1 MDGWTVIEWLAL
13 VEREL
18 LLFAGVF
25 FLIGALDEL
34 LVDGLWGFLRLT
46 GRVPRLVLDRGDVRA
61 RRLAGRAAVCIPAWH
76 EEAVIGHTLKHAL
89 QAWPHDDFVIYVG
102 CYRNDMRTLEA
113 AMQGA
118 GMDRRVRLVVHDCDG
133 PSTKA
138 DCLNRLYRAMEV
150 DEQRMGAPYRI
161 VLLHD
166 AEDMVD
172 PAALALLD
180 KAMDRAEF
188 VQLPVV
194 PLPQHG
200 RRWLGSHYCE
210 EFAEAHGK
218 TMVVRDWLGTCL
230 PAAGV
235 GCAVERGILRQLAGL
250 NGGLP
255 FSIDSLTEDYELGM
269 RVQQCGGRSRFLRVR
284 GEDGA
289 LIATRAYF
297 PARLDE
303 AVKQK
308 ARWVHGIALQGWDRL
323 GWSAPEDRQRG
334 LLHRLAEGWMRLRD
348 RRGPM
353 AALVLAC
360 GYTFFLLSGL
370 LMIMGQLGLAR
381 PWQGDPLLT
390 TLVVLNLAAFL
401 WRAVWRAAFTVR
413 EHGWMQGLLAVLRI
427 PVTNVIAIMAGRRAF
442 AAYLRTLAGD
452 LPQWEKTRHD
462 RHPAASVTEAAPVMA
477 VPSLADVPFD
487 MSAIPVP
494 GRRAL

>member
-1 MDGWTVIEWLAL
+1 MEGWVVIEWLAL

-34 LVDGLWGFLRLT
+34 LVDGLWAWLRLS
-46 GRVPRLVLDRGDVRA
+46 GRLPHLKLDRAEVRA
-61 RRLAGRAAVCIPAWH
+61 RRLGGRAAVCIPAWH
-76 EEAVIGHTLKHAL
+76 EESVIGHTLTHAL
-89 QAWPHDDFVIYVG
+89 QAWPHDDYVIYVG
-102 CYRNDMRTLEA
+102 CYRNDMKTLETAMRA
-113 AMQGA
+113 AGV
-118 GMDRRVRLVVHDCDG
+118 DRRVRLVVHDCDG

-138 DCLNRLYRAMEV
+138 DCLNRLYRAMAV
-150 DEQRMGAPYRI
+150 DEQRMKAPYRM

-180 KAMDRAEF
+180 KALDQAEF

-200 RRWLGSHYCE
+200 QRWLGSHYCE

-218 TMVVRDWLGTCL
+218 TLMVRDWLGTCL

-235 GCAVERGILRQLAGL
+235 GCAIDRAMLRQLAEAG
-250 NGGLP
+250 GGLP
-255 FSIDSLTEDYELGM
+255 FSLDSLTEDYELGL
-269 RVQQCGGRSRFLRVR
+269 RVNQFGGRSRFLRVR
-284 GEDGA
+284 GEDGT

-303 AVKQK
+303 AVRQK

-323 GWSAPEDRQRG
+323 GWGDGS
-334 LLHRLAEGWMRLRD
+334 LAERWMRMRD

-353 AALVLAC
+353 AALVLAS
-360 GYTFFLLSGL
+360 GYVFFALSGV
-370 LMIMGQLGLAR
+370 LMILDQAGLAR
-381 PWQGDPLLT
+381 PWQGDPLLGA
-390 TLVVLNLAAFL
+390 LVAINLVAFV
-401 WRAVWRAAFTVR
+401 WRAGWRAAFTAR
-413 EHGWMQGLLAVLRI
+413 EHGWRQGLLAVARI
-427 PVTNVIAIMAGRRAF
+427 PLTNVIAIMAGRRAV

-452 LPQWEKTRHD
+452 LPRWEKTRHD
-462 RHPAASVTEAAPVMA
+462 RHPAAAPLMPA
-477 VPSLADVPFD
+477 PLPSLSEPFGLATD
-487 MSAIPVP
+487 RQLA
-494 GRRAL
+494 

>member
-1 MDGWTVIEWLAL
+1 MSWLAL

-34 LVDGLWGFLRLT
+34 LVDGLWSWLRLS
-46 GRVPRLVLDRGDVRA
+46 GRAPRLSLDRTEVRA
-61 RRLAGRAAVCIPAWH
+61 RRLGGRAAVFIPAWH
-76 EEAVIGHTLKHAL
+76 EDAVIAHTLQHAL
-89 QAWPHDDFVIYVG
+89 ASWPHDDFVIYVG
-102 CYRNDMRTLEA
+102 VYRNDMKTLEA
-113 AMQGA
+113 AMRGA

-150 DEQRMGAPYRI
+150 DEQRMRAPHRM
-161 VLLHD
+161 VVLHD

-180 KAMDRAEF
+180 KALDRAEF

-194 PLPQHG
+194 PLPQPG

-218 TMVVRDWLGTCL
+218 TMVVRDWLDTCL

-235 GCAVERGILRQLAGL
+235 GCALARDMLRRIAVAG
-250 NGGLP
+250 GGTP
-255 FSIDSLTEDYELGM
+255 FAVDSLTEDYELGM
-269 RVQQCGGRSRFLRVR
+269 RMQQFGGRSRFLRVR
-284 GEDGA
+284 GEDGS

-303 AVKQK
+303 AVRQK

-323 GWSAPEDRQRG
+323 GWATDGERRG
-334 LLHRLAEGWMRLRD
+334 RGWLHRLAEGWMRLRD
-348 RRGPM
+348 RRGPL

-360 GYTFFLLSGL
+360 GYGFFLLSGV
-370 LMIMGQLGLAR
+370 LMLVGQLGLAR
-381 PWQGDPLLT
+381 PWQTDPLLSA
-390 TLVVLNLAAFL
+390 LVTINLLAF
-401 WRAVWRAAFTVR
+401 AWRAAWRAGFTAC
-413 EHGWMQGLLAVLRI
+413 EHGWGQGLLAVLRI

-442 AAYLRTLAGD
+442 VAYCHTLAGGR
-452 LPQWEKTRHD
+452 PRWEKTRHD
-462 RHPAASVTEAAPVMA
+462 RHPAAQPLPEVPLMPSV
-477 VPSLADVPFD
+477 SLADLPFD
-487 MSAIPVP
+487 VP
-494 GRRAL
+494 ANIALGSSQ

>member
-1 MDGWTVIEWLAL
+1 MGDWSVIGWLAL

-34 LVDGLWGFLRLT
+34 LVDGLWAWLRLT
-46 GRVPRLVLDRGDVRA
+46 GRSRSLVLDRDEVRA
-61 RRLAGRAAVCIPAWH
+61 RRLGGKAAVCIPAWH
-76 EEAVIGHTLKHAL
+76 EESVIGHTISHAL
-89 QAWPHDDFVIYVG
+89 QAWPHDDYVIYVG
-102 CYRNDMRTLEA
+102 CYRNDMRTLEVAMRA
-113 AMQGA
+113 AGV
-118 GMDRRVRLVVHDCDG
+118 DRRVRLVVHDCDG

-150 DEQRMGAPYRI
+150 DEQRMRAQYRM

-180 KAMDRAEF
+180 KALDRAEF
-188 VQLPVV
+188 VQLPVM

-235 GCAVERGILRQLAGL
+235 GCAIDRAMLRKLAAANEGM
-250 NGGLP
+250 P
-255 FSIDSLTEDYELGM
+255 FAVDALTEDYELGL
-269 RVQQCGGRSRFLRVR
+269 RVSLFGGRSRFLRVR
-284 GEDGA
+284 SRDGS

-323 GWSAPEDRQRG
+323 GWGPSG
-334 LLHRLAEGWMRLRD
+334 KGWGSLAERWMRLRD
-348 RRGPM
+348 RRGPL

-360 GYTFFLLSGL
+360 GYGFFLLSGGLML
-370 LMIMGQLGLAR
+370 LGQLGLAR
-381 PWQGDPLLT
+381 PWQGDPLLSA
-390 TLVVLNLAAFL
+390 LVALNLAAFI
-401 WRAVWRAAFTVR
+401 WRAVWRAGFTTR
-413 EHGWMQGLLAVLRI
+413 EHGWRQGVLAVLRI

-442 AAYLRTLAGD
+442 MAYLRTLAAA
-452 LPQWEKTRHD
+452 LPHWEKTRHD
-462 RHPAASVTEAAPVMA
+462 HHPANGGEVPPVLTAPVPA
-477 VPSLADVPFD
+477 PFALAAKGQV
-487 MSAIPVP
+487 A
-494 GRRAL
+494 

>member
-1 MDGWTVIEWLAL
+1 MDGWTVIAWLAL

-25 FLIGALDEL
+25 FLIGTLDEL
-34 LVDGLWGFLRLT
+34 AVDGLWLWMRLT
-46 GRVPRLVLDRGDVRA
+46 GKVPHLVLDRGEVRA

-76 EEAVIGHTLKHAL
+76 EAAVIGQTLQHAL
-89 QAWPHDDFVIYVG
+89 KSWPHDDFVIYVG
-102 CYRNDMRTLEA
+102 CYRNDMGTLEA
-113 AMQGA
+113 AMRGA

-150 DEQRMGAPYRI
+150 DEQRMGAPYRM

-180 KAMDRAEF
+180 KAIDRAEF
-188 VQLPVV
+188 VQLPVM
-194 PLPQHG
+194 PLPQYG

-218 TMVVRDWLGTCL
+218 TMVVRDWLGTSL

-235 GCAVERGILRQLAGL
+235 GCAVARGTLRKLADAGHG
-250 NGGLP
+250 NP
-255 FSIDSLTEDYELGM
+255 FAVDSLTEDYELGM

-323 GWSAPEDRQRG
+323 GWGPALGQRG
-334 LLHRLAEGWMRLRD
+334 SLAERWMRLRD

-360 GYTFFLLSGL
+360 GYGFFLLTGL
-370 LMIMGQLGLAR
+370 LVILGQLGLAR
-381 PWQGDPLLT
+381 PWQGDPWLT
-390 TLVVLNLAAFL
+390 ALVTINLAAF
-401 WRAVWRAAFTVR
+401 VWRAAWRAGFTAR
-413 EHGWMQGLLAVLRI
+413 EHGWRQGLLAILRI
-427 PVTNVIAIMAGRRAF
+427 PVANVIAIMAGRRAF
-442 AAYLRTLAGD
+442 AAYLRTLAGG
-452 LPQWEKTRHD
+452 LPCWEKTRHE
-462 RHPAASVTEAAPVMA
+462 RHPAAPAPAAAPA
-477 VPSLADVPFD
+477 RTIASLADLPFD
-487 MSAIPVP
+487 LPA
-494 GRRAL
+494 ALPSGAAL